1 LPLGY
6 TKRAF
11 ETFEKEARWKKG
23 EGREQG
29 EQNKE
34 QGEQRKEEGGRV
46 VVFVITI
53 EVRISSRHQV
63 VMLNV
68 GVA

>member
-46 VVFVITI
+46 GFC
-53 EVRISSRHQV
+53 
-63 VMLNV
+63 NYN
-68 GVA
+68 